1 MERAD
6 PRSGRQGD
14 GGAVTTR
21 RVAIYGGSFDPP
33 HLGHVLSVGWA
44 LSAADVDAGWII
56 PTWKHVFDKEHGAS
70 FEERLSMC
78 KLAFAIFRDV
88 EVSDIERR
96 LGGVSRTLDT
106 LDAWEKE
113 HPDAVFRLLVGADVL
128 LTTDRWHRWD
138 EVVRVAPPLVIGRQ
152 GSPVPEGCPISIP
165 NINSTDI
172 RSGLANA
179 ADLEGLVPTTVLEHI
194 RSHGLYQG
202 ER

>member
-1 MERAD
+1 M
-6 PRSGRQGD
+6 
-14 GGAVTTR
+14 TTQ

-33 HLGHVLSVGWA
+33 HLGHVLSVAWA
-44 LSAADVDAGWII
+44 LSAADVDAVWVI
-56 PTWKHVFDKEHGAS
+56 PTWKHVFDKEHGAP

-78 KLAFAIFRDV
+78 KLAFEVFRDV
-88 EVSDIERR
+88 EVSDIEQR

-106 LDAWEKE
+106 LDALEND
-113 HPDAVFRLLVGADVL
+113 HPDAVFRLLIGADVL
-128 LTTDRWHRWD
+128 PATNRWYRWD
-138 EVVRVAPPLVIGRQ
+138 EVVKAAPPLVIGRQ

-179 ADLEGLVPTTVLEHI
+179 ADLAGVVPTAVIDHI

-202 ER
+202 EG

>member
-1 MERAD
+1 
-6 PRSGRQGD
+6 
-14 GGAVTTR
+14 VTTR

-44 LSAADVDAGWII
+44 LSAAEVDAVWII

-106 LDAWEKE
+106 LDALEKE